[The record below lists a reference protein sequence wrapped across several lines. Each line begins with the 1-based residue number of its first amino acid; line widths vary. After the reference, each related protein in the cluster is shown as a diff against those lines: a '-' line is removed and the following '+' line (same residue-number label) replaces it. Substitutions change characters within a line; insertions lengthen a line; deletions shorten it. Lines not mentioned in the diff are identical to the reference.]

1 MATAKSTGRRRD
13 TADTRARLLEA
24 TRSLLVS
31 KGFAETTTRAIAA
44 EADCNQGLISYHFGG
59 LNPLLLAVLDASSG
73 ARLEAYRTTLETAH
87 GLRAIRTAARTLYR
101 GDRESGHVR
110 ILAELM
116 TGGLMDRDLG
126 REVATRIQP
135 WLDVAELA
143 VRQAIPAVAR
153 RRAPVGEI
161 AYAIVA
167 MFIGVEILGA
177 ISGDADR
184 GLRVVD
190 RLSTRFLRG
199 GSDDS
204 GVVP

>member
-13 TADTRARLLEA
+13 TADTRARLVEA
-24 TRSLLVS
+24 TRTLLIS
-31 KGFAETTTRAIAA
+31 KGFAQTTTRAIAA
-44 EADCNQGLISYHFGG
+44 AADCNQGLISYHFGG
-59 LNPLLLAVLDASSG
+59 LNPLLLDVLDASST
-73 ARLEAYRTTLETAH
+73 ARLEAYRATLENAH
-87 GLRAIRTAARTLYR
+87 GLRAIRAAARTLYR
-101 GDRESGHVR
+101 GDRQSGHVR

-143 VRQAIPAVAR
+143 VRHAIPAVAR

-184 GLRVVD
+184 GQHVVD
-190 RLSTRFLRG
+190 RLSARFLRSGDSSG
-199 GSDDS
+199 G
-204 GVVP
+204 